1 MKRAYQ
7 IRSNQLVPVAY
18 NDKRLSVYVPSQL
31 LTRLYK
37 ASDAELQEAC
47 NAFQQAVGS
56 DDFQILCLTGDEN
69 NMQIDD
75 CTAELPAVEVP
86 VDKIYKIDR

>member
-7 IRSNQLVPVAY
+7 IVNKHLVPITY
-18 NDKRLSVYVPSQL
+18 SETKLSVYVPSRL
-31 LTRLYK
+31 LAELYR
-37 ASDAELQEAC
+37 ASEDKLQEAYDT
-47 NAFQQAVGS
+47 FRQAVNS
-56 DDFQILCLTGDEN
+56 DDFQILCLTGEDG

-86 VDKIYKIDR
+86 VDKIYKIDK